1 MQIKGLDE
9 IDNKLLTLLKE
20 NARDNYSDLAE
31 KVGISRVAVKNRI
44 QTMEDIGLIRGYEV
58 KIAPKKVDKSVEFVI
73 NISPRPEHYDYVV
86 GILAKSD
93 MVQKVQASTGDCKIF
108 AYGVAPN
115 TDEMDAFYRKIRA
128 IFTDVRFFSFDV
140 IASTYKDVDGGV
152 EYERPRK
159 ECAENA
165 GGTDN

>member
-1 MQIKGLDE
+1 MQINGLDE
-9 IDNKLLTLLKE
+9 IDNKLITLLKE
-20 NARDNYSDLAE
+20 NARCSYSDLAD

-44 QTMEDIGLIRGYEV
+44 QIMEEVGLIRGYEV
-58 KIAPKKVDKSVEFVI
+58 KIAPWKVDKSVEFI
-73 NISPRPEHYDYVV
+73 ITISPKPAHYDYVV

-93 MVQKVQASTGDCKIF
+93 MILKVQASTGDCKVIAF
-108 AYGVAPN
+108 GVAPN
-115 TDEMDAFYRKIRA
+115 SDVMDAFYRKIRA

-140 IASTYKDVDGGV
+140 IASTYKDVDGGI
-152 EYERPRK
+152 EYERPGE